1 MMKTLLVFLALLL
14 TGCSSGLQISVPD
27 SYFEQNKA
35 TGYLVGSLGA
45 NTEWPKTGKNLIT
58 TINIRP
64 VDTANSTASNMDD
77 VITITNNNEDG
88 HFENPNVS
96 GHLFSIELPVG
107 EYEIFSIKLEGSD
120 GNKTLTSQNN
130 KAMHVRFEIEPNKA
144 SYIGQ
149 FLAVSRIA
157 KSDLW
162 NLQYP
167 SGYGYLQHSYDQS
180 RDELLFTEH
189 YPENKAMP
197 FNLALLTFS
206 NNRVLKN

>member
-1 MMKTLLVFLALLL
+1 MKTLLVFLALLL

-130 KAMHVRFEIEPNKA
+130 KDMHVRFEIEPNKA

-157 KSDLW
+157 KSELW

-180 RDELLFTEH
+180 RDELLFAEH

>member
-1 MMKTLLVFLALLL
+1 MMKTLLVFFALLL
-14 TGCSSGLQISVPD
+14 TGCSSGLQVSVPD

-45 NTEWPKTGKNLIT
+45 NTEWPKTGKNLIS

-64 VDTANSTASNMDD
+64 IGTAHDMTSTLDG
-77 VITITNNNEDG
+77 VITITSNNEDG

-107 EYEIFSIKLEGSD
+107 EYEIFNIKLEGSD
-120 GNKTLTSQNN
+120 GNKTLTTQNQ
-130 KAMHVRFEIEPNKA
+130 KDMHVRFDIEPNKA

-157 KSDLW
+157 KSELW

-180 RDELLFTEH
+180 RDESLFTEH
-189 YPENKAMP
+189 YPENKTMP
-197 FNLALLTFS
+197 FNLELLTFS
-206 NNRVLKN
+206 NSSVLKN

>member
-130 KAMHVRFEIEPNKA
+130 KDMHVRFEIEPNKA

-157 KSDLW
+157 KSELW

-180 RDELLFTEH
+180 RDELLFAEH

>member
-64 VDTANSTASNMDD
+64 VNTTNSTASNMDD

-107 EYEIFSIKLEGSD
+107 EYEIFSIKIEGSD

-130 KAMHVRFEIEPNKA
+130 KDMHVRFEIEPNKA

-180 RDELLFTEH
+180 RDELLFAEH

>member
-1 MMKTLLVFLALLL
+1 MMKTLLVFLALLI

-88 HFENPNVS
+88 HFENPNIS

-130 KAMHVRFEIEPNKA
+130 KDMHVRFEIEPNKA

-180 RDELLFTEH
+180 RDELLFAEH
-189 YPENKAMP
+189 YPENKSIP

>member
-1 MMKTLLVFLALLL
+1 MKTLLVFLALLL

-64 VDTANSTASNMDD
+64 VNTTNSTASNMDD

-107 EYEIFSIKLEGSD
+107 EYEIFSIKIEGSD

-130 KAMHVRFEIEPNKA
+130 KDMHVRFEIEPNKA

-180 RDELLFTEH
+180 RDELLFAEH

>member
-64 VDTANSTASNMDD
+64 VDTANGTASNMDD

-180 RDELLFTEH
+180 RDELLFAEH

>member
-1 MMKTLLVFLALLL
+1 MMKTLLVLLALLL

-130 KAMHVRFEIEPNKA
+130 KDMHVRFEIEPNKA

-180 RDELLFTEH
+180 RDELLFAEH

>member
-1 MMKTLLVFLALLL
+1 MKTLLVLLALLL

-130 KAMHVRFEIEPNKA
+130 KDMHVRFEIEPNKA

-180 RDELLFTEH
+180 RDELLFAEH